1 MAKQLLFSDSARR
14 KMMGGVDILAQAVGS
29 TLGPTGRNVIISK
42 SFGGPLVTKDGVT
55 VSKEIELPDPFE
67 NMGAKLVNVVASKT
81 SDVAGDGTTTATILA
96 RAIYREGLRNVTSG
110 ANPTA
115 VRRGI
120 EKAVEVAVSELHEK
134 LSRPVSKKE
143 EIAQVAAISA
153 NNDPAIGNMLAD
165 AVERVGRDGVI
176 TVEEGKTASTTLEF
190 VEGMQF
196 DKGYLSPYFVTS
208 PTTMEVIFEDA
219 LILLHEKKI
228 SSLREMIPLLEKVA
242 QSGKP
247 LLIVAEDLEGEALA
261 TLVVNKLRG
270 VLNIAAVKAPGF
282 GDRRKAMLGDMA
294 VLTGG
299 TVISEDLG
307 LKLENLQLSQLGR
320 AKQVK
325 VDKDTTTII
334 QGDGKKA
341 DIQRRID
348 QLRRQI
354 EETDSEYD
362 KEKFQER
369 LAKLSGG
376 VALVRVGAP
385 TEADMKQTKAR
396 VEDALHATRAA
407 AEEGIVPGGGVA
419 LIRVIPAVEKL
430 HAELQGDEKLGAA
443 IVLRALEEPTRYIA
457 SNSGHDGGVI
467 AQEVKSNSG
476 AVGFD
481 ANTGNFVDMFEA
493 GIIDPTKVTRTALQN
508 AASIAALMLTTE
520 AMVTS
525 IKDDEKEALPRS
537 KALSARD
544 LGGKGN
550 LARDGSLQSVPPG
563 FFFRRESHFLV
574 SIPSVPAGS
583 SVRNWCRMIFWE
595 YQWSWVKSRDGLFPA
610 LQRP

>member
-1 MAKQLLFSDSARR
+1 VAKQLIFSDAGRR
-14 KMMGGVDILAQAVGS
+14 KMLGGVDTLAKAVGS
-29 TLGPTGRNVIISK
+29 TLGPTGRNVIVSK

-55 VSKEIELPDPFE
+55 VSKEIELNDPFE

-120 EKAVEVAVSELHEK
+120 EKAVEVAVNELHDK

-143 EIAQVAAISA
+143 EIAQVGSISA
-153 NNDPAIGNMLAD
+153 NNDPTIGAMLAD
-165 AVERVGRDGVI
+165 AVEKVGRDGVI
-176 TVEEGKTASTTLEF
+176 TVEEGKTASTVLEF

-208 PTTMEVIFEDA
+208 PTTMEVLFEDA

-228 SSLREMIPLLEKVA
+228 SSLRELIPLLEKVA

-247 LLIVAEDLEGEALA
+247 LLVVAEDVEGEALA

-307 LKLENLQLSQLGR
+307 LKLENLQLSQLGQ
-320 AKQVK
+320 AKQIK

-334 QGDGKKA
+334 QGAGKKA

-376 VALVRVGAP
+376 VALIRVGAP

-396 VEDALHATRAA
+396 IEDALHATRAA

-430 HAELQGDEKLGAA
+430 RSELQGDEKLGAA
-443 IVLRALEEPTRYIA
+443 IILRALEEPTRYIA

-467 AQEVKSNSG
+467 AEEVKSKSG

-520 AMVTS
+520 AMITN
-525 IKDDEKEALPRS
+525 IKDDEKE
-537 KALSARD
+537 
-544 LGGKGN
+544 GG
-550 LARDGSLQSVPPG
+550 
-563 FFFRRESHFLV
+563 
-574 SIPSVPAGS
+574 PAIEG
-583 SVRNWCRMIFWE
+583 SVR
-595 YQWSWVKSRDGLFPA
+595 
-610 LQRP
+610 

>member
-1 MAKQLLFSDSARR
+1 VAKQLLFSDAARR

-120 EKAVEVAVSELHEK
+120 EKAVEVAVRELQEK

-153 NNDPAIGNMLAD
+153 NNDPTIGNMLAD

-247 LLIVAEDLEGEALA
+247 LLIVAEDVEGEALA

-320 AKQVK
+320 AKKVK

-407 AEEGIVPGGGVA
+407 AAEGIVPGGGVA

-467 AQEVKSNSG
+467 AQEVNSNSG

-525 IKDDEKEALPRS
+525 IKDDEKEGAA
-537 KALSARD
+537 KIEGA
-544 LGGKGN
+544 
-550 LARDGSLQSVPPG
+550 
-563 FFFRRESHFLV
+563 
-574 SIPSVPAGS
+574 
-583 SVRNWCRMIFWE
+583 VR
-595 YQWSWVKSRDGLFPA
+595 
-610 LQRP
+610 